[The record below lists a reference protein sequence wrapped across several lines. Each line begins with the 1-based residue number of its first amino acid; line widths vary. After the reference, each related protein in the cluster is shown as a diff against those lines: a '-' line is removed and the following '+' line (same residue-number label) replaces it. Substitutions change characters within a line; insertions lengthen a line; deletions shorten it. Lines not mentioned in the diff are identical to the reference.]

1 MCDTPMCDQE
11 TERERERE
19 RERESEKD
27 RARERER
34 ERERVSENLDI
45 LKLGSFRFTKLASH
59 LGAVAG

>member
-11 TERERERE
+11 TERERE
-19 RERESEKD
+19 KD

-34 ERERVSENLDI
+34 ESERVSENLDI

>member
-11 TERERERE
+11 TEREREKDRE
-19 RERESEKD
+19 RE
-27 RARERER
+27 
-34 ERERVSENLDI
+34 SENLDI

>member
-1 MCDTPMCDQE
+1 MVVRGNVRYSHVRSRDRE
-11 TERERERE
+11 TERERERKTE
-19 RERESEKD
+19 L
-27 RARERER
+27 ER

>member
-1 MCDTPMCDQE
+1 MVVRGNVRYSHVRSRD
-11 TERERERE
+11 RER
-19 RERESEKD
+19 EKD

-34 ERERVSENLDI
+34 ERERESERVSENLDI

>member
-11 TERERERE
+11 TERERERKTE
-19 RERESEKD
+19 L
-27 RARERER
+27 ER

>member
-1 MCDTPMCDQE
+1 MRDTLMCDQ
-11 TERERERE
+11 ERERERE
-19 RERESEKD
+19 RKTEL
-27 RARERER
+27 ERER